1 MLQLSSPRQV
11 VDRMKELMVRLL
23 LVENV
28 WRQKQSWSF
37 MHLLCSGM
45 VGFGLRQNWGQ
56 LEQRAT
62 PPSFSFPEVE
72 FVSAVSAGG
81 SVKFLPAV

>member
-11 VDRMKELMVRLL
+11 VDRMKELVVRLL

-37 MHLLCSGM
+37 MYMLYSGS
-45 VGFGLRQNWGQ
+45 GFGLGRKLGKAGAESNTPLLLLPC
-56 LEQRAT
+56 LE
-62 PPSFSFPEVE
+62 EY
-72 FVSAVSAGG
+72 
-81 SVKFLPAV
+81 